1 MPRVDESGVDARV
14 VQPVT
19 VCLSVGVRVPA
30 VTAVHAAT
38 AVTARLGSWLATWQ
52 SVSIATR
59 CPRRLAMQTA
69 STERGYL

>member
-30 VTAVHAAT
+30 VHGA
-38 AVTARLGSWLATWQ
+38 TARLGSQ
-52 SVSIATR
+52 SA
-59 CPRRLAMQTA
+59 
-69 STERGYL
+69 